1 MEISQGA
8 KLGDPKVQNYS
19 WIDQCLL
26 LHHTWIIRV
35 DYLQWSRSRASWNS
49 TPINWMSAIV
59 KNILLP
65 TTTIGEYFTS
75 TILLGIY
82 PVTTLQR
89 ICNIKKEPFDKLC
102 FFLVDA
108 AGAPWRRGEAHWHSP
123 LKTVYIFQL
132 TFFLLLLIIQLMNVL
147 SNV

>member
-1 MEISQGA
+1 
-8 KLGDPKVQNYS
+8 
-19 WIDQCLL
+19 
-26 LHHTWIIRV
+26 
-35 DYLQWSRSRASWNS
+35 
-49 TPINWMSAIV
+49 MSAIV

-123 LKTVYIFQL
+123 LKTVNFPVDLFPVTLYYSIDECIVKCVIIYWPVLIYISLYPPVF
-132 TFFLLLLIIQLMNVL
+132 IVGM
-147 SNV
+147 